1 MSMPRSVELE
11 GNFVSFGSA
20 GWSVD
25 TVAMFDIV
33 TQHPDR
39 ATELAEARFMYQ
51 METNYHRVTSP
62 NGWRADFAASRSK
75 ESHPSRRGSHEDP
88 RIKYLGLRAI
98 LDEFSASP
106 VMSEAPW
113 LQSAVDLERVTGT
126 TQQDFVFVAGINAM
140 QQAVIEGKEDGLEK
154 VAAVTDILSS
164 NIVDFFNPGARK
176 ITRDIRGLGI
186 SSDLFG
192 YSARN
197 WGPNIAKG
205 RTFDMTTHQD
215 EWVVLKSR
223 VGAGQQTAPERLYPI
238 LQITSVVETAQN
250 GEPRLDIPTFVL
262 KQHEAARTE

>member
-1 MSMPRSVELE
+1 MPRSVELE
-11 GNFVSFGSA
+11 GNVLSFGSA

-25 TVAMFDIV
+25 TVVMFDIV

-39 ATELAEARFMYQ
+39 ATELAEARVAY
-51 METNYHRVTSP
+51 ESDAGVRRATSI
-62 NGWRADFAASRSK
+62 NGWRADFAASRRK
-75 ESHPSRRGSHEDP
+75 ESNPSRRSSHEDP

-113 LQSAVDLERVTGT
+113 LQSAIDLERVTGT
-126 TQQDFVFVAGINAM
+126 TQKDFVFVAGINAM
-140 QQAVIEGKEDGLEK
+140 QKAVIEGREDGLEEI
-154 VAAVTDILSS
+154 AAVTDILSS
-164 NIVDFFNPGARK
+164 NPVDFFNPGARK

-223 VGAGQQTAPERLYPI
+223 VEAGQQSAPERLYPI
-238 LQITSVVETAQN
+238 LQITSVVETAQY
-250 GEPRLDIPTFVL
+250 GEPRLNIPTFVL
-262 KQHEAARTE
+262 KQYEAARTE